1 MKLNIPRLQL
11 CVAKLILRIAA
22 AAAVQ
27 DLQSKD
33 TNGVNKADETS
44 RRHKQMVTALRLLF
58 SLSKSKKHD
67 ELFRK
72 ERIIHTLLELL
83 SGEAG
88 EDRRRRTKKRKS
100 KKLKKTKRR
109 RKK

>member
-33 TNGVNKADETS
+33 TNGVNKPMKLADGTN
-44 RRHKQMVTALRLLF
+44 KW
-58 SLSKSKKHD
+58 
-67 ELFRK
+67 
-72 ERIIHTLLELL
+72 
-83 SGEAG
+83 
-88 EDRRRRTKKRKS
+88 
-100 KKLKKTKRR
+100 
-109 RKK
+109 